1 MSWKLTVCE
10 QQHLFNTNFN
20 LREVKE
26 KRPQLVYYL
35 KHRGLR
41 PIMCVY
47 QAAWLSLNSEEN
59 ENSNSHHLAANA
71 SGRALGALV
80 GNYPYLN
87 YHETK

>member
-1 MSWKLTVCE
+1 
-10 QQHLFNTNFN
+10 
-20 LREVKE
+20 
-26 KRPQLVYYL
+26 
-35 KHRGLR
+35 
-41 PIMCVY
+41 MCVY